1 MVRPSLRSHSQARI
15 KTRIPG
21 NKMRIHYIRRRPK
34 HAHCPVTNVK
44 LHAVP
49 RLRPAQ
55 LRKLNKTQRR
65 PNRPYGG
72 RISHTALS
80 NAIQAKVL
88 EQFSKQ

>member
-1 MVRPSLRSHSQARI
+1 MVRPSKRSHSEARI
-15 KTRIPG
+15 KTRLPG
-21 NKMRIHYIRRRPK
+21 NIMRIHYIRRRPK

-44 LHAVP
+44 LHGVP

-55 LRKLNKTQRR
+55 LGKLGKTQRR

-72 RISHTALS
+72 RISHKALS